1 MVQFFFND
9 SLPANASCDIKKI
22 FHDVMSEYLSL
33 QKDANLQICKTFAIG
48 ELPENTNVCGIN
60 LKDILSQYVGTR
72 EEKNAVIAL
81 FRNAIVLSNQWDD
94 FVNPDNIYKKFS
106 FNGRD
111 AFYLAVASA
120 HKMMAVSLPIE
131 NQLKNNTLE
140 ISVYD
145 TSNQTLEPSL
155 SINNWY
161 KDNTDAIRQQL
172 LPQAI
177 TQIDLLRNFF
187 LGTGKNVILSEKFI
201 DQWNCEINND
211 YFKERIIKRFE
222 EAYRDNLLFPAKD
235 DPREPKYK
243 IIRKDNTKNTEIF
256 ELRLRD
262 TGIRIYFACNVT
274 TIVILLYGTKTS
286 NQGYGQESDFRNAN
300 MNFTKMRQ

>member
-1 MVQFFFND
+1 
-9 SLPANASCDIKKI
+9 
-22 FHDVMSEYLSL
+22 
-33 QKDANLQICKTFAIG
+33 LQICKTLAISK
-48 ELPENTNVCGIN
+48 LPENTNIGGIK
-60 LKDILSQYVGTR
+60 LKDLLSKYVSTR

-81 FRNAIVLSNQWDD
+81 FRNSIVLSNLWND

-120 HKMMAVSLPIE
+120 HNMTAVSLPIE

-145 TSNQTLEPSL
+145 TSNQTTEPSL

-172 LPQAI
+172 LPQAT
-177 TQIDLLRNFF
+177 TQLELLRNFF
-187 LGTGKNVILSEKFI
+187 LGTGKSVKLSEKFI
-201 DQWNCEINND
+201 NQWNCEINND
-211 YFKERIIKRFE
+211 YFKDRIIKRFE

-256 ELRLRD
+256 ELRIRD
-262 TGIRIYFACNVT
+262 TGIRIYFACDVS

-286 NQGYGQESDFRNAN
+286 NQGYGQESDFRIAN
-300 MNFTKMRQ
+300 KILTKMMQ